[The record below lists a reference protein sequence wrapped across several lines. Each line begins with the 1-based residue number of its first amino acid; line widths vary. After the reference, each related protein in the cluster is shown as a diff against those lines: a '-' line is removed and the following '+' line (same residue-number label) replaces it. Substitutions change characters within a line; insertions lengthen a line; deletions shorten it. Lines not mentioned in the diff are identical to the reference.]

1 LEGTTSCCGFNG
13 HKWLRKYSVCV
24 WCVCVYVSEQNYLSV
39 GQLLNGNRPKTKQR
53 LEKKKHKGLQII
65 SWNKFDSAHHGIYL
79 DYCSNTKSDV
89 WSGARKKTL
98 LSKGAAELGN
108 AQPFKKEVHAHHHDR
123 LLSFPTSDSGH
134 MWLSAFIDEERRAS
148 WLGR

>member
-1 LEGTTSCCGFNG
+1 MVKEIQ
-13 HKWLRKYSVCV
+13 
-24 WCVCVYVSEQNYLSV
+24 CVCVVCVCVCIRTELFVSRSTIKWQST
-39 GQLLNGNRPKTKQR
+39 QDKTATR
-53 LEKKKHKGLQII
+53 KKKHKGLQII